1 MSDLP
6 DSWREILSR
15 VDGDGMIGVEVGPG
29 EMEYFSPEEL
39 MGIEEEPDEE
49 CPHIYD
55 DEKCDIDSSLCVGIC
70 LCPWMW

>member
-15 VDGDGMIGVEVGPG
+15 VDENGLVGVEVGPG

-39 MGIEEEPDEE
+39 IGIEDEE
-49 CPHIYD
+49 KENEAHAPVRVHV
-55 DEKCDIDSSLCVGIC
+55 KPRRFFGL
-70 LCPWMW
+70 